1 MDGPT
6 STPAQRWLARLS
18 FVLAGLAIVIL
29 LVLAGLKSPALA
41 AAVVGLAAAYFFL
54 SRRGIRRSLS
64 LAIFVLA
71 PIAVIVVMGGPE
83 LVDVAKQ
90 IPVGVDGE
98 SILMPT
104 PVTCT
109 VSPGALRVWM
119 PRDRPGVPAPKPPKD
134 WARPRY
140 LAGISKTAPRSPY

>member
-1 MDGPT
+1 M
-6 STPAQRWLARLS
+6 ANARQA
-18 FVLAGLAIVIL
+18 AGLIRGKHATGL
-29 LVLAGLKSPALA
+29 SVLTTKQIEIST
-41 AAVVGLAAAYFFL
+41 
-54 SRRGIRRSLS
+54 
-64 LAIFVLA
+64 
-71 PIAVIVVMGGPE
+71 
-83 LVDVAKQ
+83 DVPQ

-109 VSPGALRVWM
+109 VSPGALRVRV

-134 WARPRY
+134 WARLRY